1 MMEEIRVELRGEITR
16 LPGKV
21 IDRILAQHQ
30 AAEGL

>member
-1 MMEEIRVELRGEITR
+1 MMEEIRVELRGAITR

-21 IDRILAQHQ
+21 IDRILAQRQ